1 MKSKISSPR
10 GKDVRNAVKTF
21 NLSTDN
27 PEDQEFLA
35 ALYRTMF
42 LYGGT
47 IHIKEGSIDVES
59 GDTYYFKGATK

>member
-10 GKDVRNAVKTF
+10 GKDVRDAVKTF
-21 NLSTDN
+21 NLSTDS

-42 LYGGT
+42 LYGGS
-47 IHIKEGSIDVES
+47 ISIKEGNSSDE
-59 GDTYYFKGATK
+59 TYYFQGASK

>member
-10 GKDVRNAVKTF
+10 GKDVRDAVKTF
-21 NLSTDN
+21 NLSTDS

-47 IHIKEGSIDVES
+47 ISIQEGNAS
-59 GDTYYFKGATK
+59 GETYYFEGASK